1 MLRKKISLA
10 SKNLL
15 SDYLSGSNS
24 IMTENTFVT
33 SAATPDGLTYKN
45 CDGMLTLFHWGKVE
59 KKIAL
64 DSMALV
70 AKLRTDLGM

>member
-1 MLRKKISLA
+1 MQGETVGIQQCSIDKIR
-10 SKNLL
+10 
-15 SDYLSGSNS
+15 
-24 IMTENTFVT
+24 IT
-33 SAATPDGLTYKN
+33 KN